1 MKTSRIIYIISVSIC
16 ALELLMF
23 LCSPFG
29 GPLTIINLMKNGLFS
44 AQEGYRV
51 IPIRSMYSPGDKHI
65 RYLEIMNSAFT
76 SCYFLSLMGSCLS
89 LLLLKLNKK
98 TKYKIG
104 IILFTSSLLFSF
116 IGGAI
121 LHYLVRIW
129 LLN

>member
-1 MKTSRIIYIISVSIC
+1 MKILKVIYIISVSIC
-16 ALELLMF
+16 ALELFLF

-29 GPLTIINLMKNGLFS
+29 GPITIINLMKNGFFS

-76 SCYFLSLMGSCLS
+76 SGYFLSLMGSCLS
-89 LLLLKLNKK
+89 LLPFKINKK

-116 IGGAI
+116 IGGA
-121 LHYLVRIW
+121 LWHYLVRIW